1 MTETT
6 VGPDYDPDHDH
17 ETLTDT
23 EGQPITPDYLQQ
35 LSEEADTG
43 YDLTHARQLD
53 PNDLAA
59 MRTRGRP
66 TPHTT
71 TAGQSRAVSV
81 RMNPELLRELHTA
94 AADRHVPISTLIR
107 EATAQWLHHHA
118 R

>member
-6 VGPDYDPDHDH
+6 VGPDYHPDH

-23 EGQPITPDYLQQ
+23 AGRPITTTYLQQ
-35 LSEEADTG
+35 LSEEAEAG
-43 YDLTHARQLD
+43 YDLTPTRQLNPD
-53 PNDLAA
+53 DLAA

-81 RMNPELLRELHTA
+81 RMNPELLHQLHTA
-94 AADRHVPISTLIR
+94 ATARGVPISTLIR
-107 EATAQWLHHHA
+107 DATAQWLHHHA
-118 R
+118 S